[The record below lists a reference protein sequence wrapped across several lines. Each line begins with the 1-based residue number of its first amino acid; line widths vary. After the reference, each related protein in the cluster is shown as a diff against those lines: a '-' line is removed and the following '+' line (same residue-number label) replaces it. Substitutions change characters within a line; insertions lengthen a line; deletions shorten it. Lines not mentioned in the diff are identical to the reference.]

1 MNNGADVS
9 DHHPDEEAHDVVYE
23 LNGEHGAGL
32 GAESGSGV
40 VETSSPLDIPN
51 GRKNSQKD
59 VNYNNKVVLGSGF
72 RSRELESNIPGSVQE
87 IDEMREFSQGSG
99 ALVDNGA

>member
-51 GRKNSQKD
+51 GRKNS
-59 VNYNNKVVLGSGF
+59 
-72 RSRELESNIPGSVQE
+72 
-87 IDEMREFSQGSG
+87 
-99 ALVDNGA
+99 